1 MTRLLLLRHGQ
12 SEWNAAG
19 RWQGQADPPLS
30 DLGRE
35 QAFAA
40 AQKLGTVDAIVS
52 SDLERA
58 MHTAQIISGQLGVGP
73 VVIEPLLRERHAGEW
88 SGLTTVEI
96 EEQFPGFLERG
107 DRPPGFESDDSLLA
121 RTHAALAN
129 IEAEYR
135 GGEVLVVAHGGL
147 VYALE
152 REHLPDAPRDR
163 LPNLAG
169 VWLTHDGTRLALG
182 ERLVLIDEDPTLEHP
197 APAWAANRRVI

>member
-40 AQKLGTVDAIVS
+40 AQKLGTVDAIVA
-52 SDLERA
+52 SDLQRA
-58 MHTAQIISGQLGVGP
+58 VHTAQILSGQLGVGP
-73 VVIEPLLRERHAGEW
+73 VAIEPRLRERDAGEW

-96 EEQFPGFLERG
+96 EQQFPGFLERG
-107 DRPPGFESDDSLLA
+107 DRPPGFEPDEALLA
-121 RTHAALAN
+121 RTHEALTA
-129 IEAEYR
+129 IEAEYH
-135 GGEVLVVAHGGL
+135 GGEVIVVAHGGL

-152 REHLPDAPRDR
+152 REHLPHAPPER
-163 LPNLAG
+163 LANLSG
-169 VWLTHDGTRLALG
+169 RWLTHDGTRLVLG
-182 ERLVLIDEDPTLEHP
+182 DRLVLVEEEPSVEHP
-197 APAWAANRRVI
+197 TPAWAANQRVI